1 MAMYF
6 YDGKNQADKKPYSF
20 NKKVKFYSVQSV
32 EDPNTGASTPE
43 LVYEFTLHY
52 SPVKRAIEDRISE
65 MGTDKEDTT
74 IISVKHRDKI
84 QKTFKVSLNKKDDI
98 VYTITGLMPDDTNNP
113 VTYDTLTLRL
123 AEKRYRIARK

>member
-6 YDGKNQADKKPYSF
+6 YDGKNQADKKPHSF

-32 EDPNTGASTPE
+32 EDPNTGASYPE

-52 SPVKRAIEDRISE
+52 SPVKRSIEDRISE
-65 MGTDKEDTT
+65 MGTNKEDIT

-84 QKTFKVSLNKKDDI
+84 QKTFKATLNKKDDV
-98 VYTITGLMPDDTNNP
+98 VYTITGLLPDDSNNP
-113 VTYDTLTLRL
+113 IPYDTLTLRL
-123 AEKRYRIARK
+123 SEKRYRIARK

>member
-6 YDGKNQADKKPYSF
+6 YDGKNQADKKPHSF

-32 EDPNTGASTPE
+32 EDPNTGASYPE

-52 SPVKRAIEDRISE
+52 SPVKRSIEDRISE
-65 MGTDKEDTT
+65 MGTNKEDIT

-84 QKTFKVSLNKKDDI
+84 QKTFKATLNKKDDV
-98 VYTITGLMPDDTNNP
+98 VYTITGLLPDDSNNP
-113 VTYDTLTLRL
+113 IPYDTLTLKSS
-123 AEKRYRIARK
+123 EKRYRIARK